1 MSRFRLMMFAVLI
14 VAVALAVSTGMA
26 NDARKAT
33 AAGTQVGVR
42 QGQPPQR
49 AVGTIQYDNDT
60 PFRRLPNT
68 DAFVGNRFNDGVVDP
83 HSIASMS
90 FRLAQNYGGGVVL
103 SIWDVNPANV
113 QILRRWYVS
122 GIPSSNVTPFTFS
135 VGLATGIAVHTG
147 SFLAGVHNTFYTGF
161 GCATDTGLNG
171 TCDGVAL
178 TQGTGGVGPPFH
190 GVTVNLNGGV
200 FSPPTTLVNS
210 TGQDLGTANAIVRV
224 TGDNL
229 PVELMNLDVE

>member
-1 MSRFRLMMFAVLI
+1 MSRFRLVLLVVV
-14 VAVALAVSTGMA
+14 VASVALVVSTGMA
-26 NDARKAT
+26 NDARKA
-33 AAGTQVGVR
+33 AAPGTQVTVYE
-42 QGQPPQR
+42 GQTQR
-49 AVGTIQYDNDT
+49 AVGTIQYDNNT
-60 PFRRLPNT
+60 PFRRLPTT
-68 DAFVGNRFNDGVVDP
+68 DHFVGNRFDGVADP

-113 QILRRWYVS
+113 NILRRWYVS
-122 GIPSSNVTPFTFS
+122 GIPATNVTPFTFAIP
-135 VGLATGIAVHTG
+135 VATPIAGHTG
-147 SFLAGVHNTFYTGF
+147 SFLAGVHNTFYTGL
-161 GCATDTGLNG
+161 GCPSNQNLNG

-178 TQGTGGVGPPFH
+178 TQGTAGVGPPFH
-190 GVTVNLNGGV
+190 GVTVVLNGGV

-229 PVELMNLDVE
+229 PVELMKLGVE